1 MAANV
6 IETHAELDALTLEE
20 LYRAVPVQ
28 NESATRRPVKHGL
41 VLEIPLRKP
50 EGRWSILTWFVPL
63 SSDRRVYLDELGRNV
78 FENCDGNSNVRTIIY
93 EFADRYRLTFHE
105 SRLSIMAFLKSLIQ
119 RGAIAVVLK
128 QGGEHT

>member
-20 LYRAVPVQ
+20 LYQAVPVQ
-28 NESATRRPVKHGL
+28 NESATSRPVKDGL

-50 EGRWSILTWFVPL
+50 EGRWSILAWFVPL
-63 SSDRRVYLDELGRNV
+63 SSDRKIYLDDLGGNV
-78 FENCDGNSNVRTIIY
+78 FANCDGNTNVRTIIY

-105 SRLSIMAFLKSLIQ
+105 SRLSIMMFLKSLIQ
-119 RGAIAVVLK
+119 RGAIAIVLEP
-128 QGGEHT
+128 GGERT